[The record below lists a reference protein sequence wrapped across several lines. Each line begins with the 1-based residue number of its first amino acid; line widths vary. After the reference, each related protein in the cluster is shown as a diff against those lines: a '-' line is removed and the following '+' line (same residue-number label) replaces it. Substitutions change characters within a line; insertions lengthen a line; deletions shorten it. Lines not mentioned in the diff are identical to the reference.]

1 MKNNQKGH
9 ACRQAGFAPILLI
22 AIIAVI
28 AVTGHFLFVNKGNI
42 AITPSNTATTQ
53 NQQIQNDNDL
63 NAAANDLDNTDTGQI
78 DTQLNQLSSEA
89 SAF

>member
-1 MKNNQKGH
+1 MKNNQK
-9 ACRQAGFAPILLI
+9 GFAPILLI
-22 AIIAVI
+22 AIIAVV
-28 AVTGHFLFVNKGNI
+28 AVTGYLLFVNKGNI
-42 AITPSNTATTQ
+42 AITPSNTVTTQ

-78 DTQLNQLSSEA
+78 DTQLNQLNSEA